1 MNLPLPIISL
11 AAATLALYTLPAAA
25 QAPQAQ
31 VQDYLQLKRD
41 MVIIHSLAEFNN
53 HIESLAL
60 SGKPSTNCLFV
71 GNLKGKE
78 KETLQRSL
86 WFNYADSVTI
96 TTHPDSS
103 VVFTFTYKDNALMLA
118 AHRNPALRAHLTTEQ
133 QQALAVARQRVQ
145 ELITPQMSTLEKVRA
160 LHDDLVNRATYDLPS
175 GGSCTTMLLHN
186 RGVCEAYSRALW
198 LMLRMAGIP
207 CLIVAGHTDE
217 PHAWNLVQVD
227 GEWYHVDSTWDD
239 PTIIGSNRNVLS
251 HHYFL
256 VTDAQLAKDH
266 SWQRDSIPVSAVKD
280 ALYFRTNKAYFTNY
294 GQFWPA
300 VAAAI
305 DSGATEYEA
314 YLTAYGDKSAFER
327 SLLQNIP
334 HIPALAAVK
343 SWSGPQSGGGV
354 VRLTFNHSGTPTR
367 ATEEVLQVTR
377 AAVEKARDWVEN
389 GGLTDWADNIDLSP
403 IEQELDHLWQEATRQ
418 LRETG
423 QQLEEAADK
432 ALQSAE
438 QRATEWWNSATEEVE
453 SWF

>member
-1 MNLPLPIISL
+1 MKRLLPITAP
-11 AAATLALYTLPAAA
+11 AAAALALCTQPAVA
-25 QAPQAQ
+25 QAPQVQ

-41 MVIIHSLAEFNN
+41 MVIIRSLTEFNN
-53 HIESLAL
+53 HLESLAL
-60 SGKPSTNCLFV
+60 SGRQSTNCLFA

-78 KETLQRSL
+78 NETLQRSL
-86 WFNYADSVTI
+86 WFNYAESVTI
-96 TTHPDSS
+96 TYHPDSS
-103 VVFTFTYKDNALMLA
+103 VVFTFTYKDHALMLA
-118 AHRNPALRAHLTTEQ
+118 AHRNPALRDRLTPEQ

-145 ELITPQMSTLEKVRA
+145 ELISPQMSTLEKVKV

-175 GGSCTTMLLHN
+175 GGNCTTMLLHN

-198 LMLRMAGIP
+198 LMLRMIDIP

-227 GEWYHVDSTWDD
+227 GEWYHVDATWDD
-239 PTIIGSNRNVLS
+239 PTIIGSDRNVLS
-251 HHYFL
+251 HNYFL
-256 VTDAQLAKDH
+256 VTDAQMAQDH
-266 SWQRDSIPVSAVKD
+266 NWQRDSIPVSAVKD

-294 GQFWPA
+294 GRFWPA

-354 VRLTFNHSGTPTR
+354 VRLTFNHSGTPAR
-367 ATEEVLQVTR
+367 ATEEVMQVTGT
-377 AAVEKARDWVEN
+377 AVEKARQWVEK
-389 GGLTDWADNIDLSP
+389 GGLTNWADAIDLTP
-403 IEQELDHLWQEATRQ
+403 IQQELDYLWQETSRQ
-418 LRETG
+418 FQETG
-423 QQLEEAADK
+423 QQLEEATDK

-438 QRATEWWNSATEEVE
+438 QQATEWWNSTTQKVK